1 MTVSG
6 HGGRVPRGPGTG
18 TRPTDSLHN
27 RCNSPS
33 TARCPTC
40 SNPSPAG
47 CAQRFSSAATRNS
60 TTARRA
66 RLVLNFIDRADPRP
80 FRRVAKSTFVAS
92 IWAESDIPE
101 DFLAHAYPVLVRA
114 LSNLAVCVV
123 PGREARF
130 LTPEQGNYSVMYEGD
145 DDTFRH
151 AVAARLAPLAESTLV
166 VDNVFTPDLEPELWG
181 GDEQTA
187 ALRRAGERLD
197 ALDLLPAPFPIEKIL
212 PPRDLRHVMRLYSL
226 GGLSYGNMSARKD
239 DTRFWMSASGVDKS
253 RLIDIGRDVM
263 LVTDYDVEARAMRI
277 SIPPGIEPRRVSVDA
292 IEHWMIYR
300 EHPDVGAILHV
311 HAWVDGV
318 EATQVNFPCGTAEL
332 AESVAELVRE
342 APDPAHAIIGLKN
355 HGLTITGSDLDE
367 IFERVEPHIQRH
379 VPMS

>member
-1 MTVSG
+1 MQFAFNGTVPDVLESFASG
-6 HGGRVPRGPGTG
+6 LRAALLERGYEELDDGKK
-18 TRPTDSLHN
+18 
-27 RCNSPS
+27 
-33 TARCPTC
+33 
-40 SNPSPAG
+40 
-47 CAQRFSSAATRNS
+47 
-60 TTARRA
+60 A

-92 IWAESDIPE
+92 IWAESTIPE

-130 LTPEQGNYSVMYEGD
+130 LTPEQGNYSVMHEGD
-145 DDTFRH
+145 DDTFQH

-212 PPRDLRHVMRLYSL
+212 PARDLRHVMRLYSL
-226 GGLSYGNMSARKD
+226 GGLSYGNLSARKD

-253 RLIDIGRDVM
+253 KLIDIGRDVM
-263 LVTDYDVEARAMRI
+263 LVTDYDIEARAMRI

-318 EATQVNFPCGTAEL
+318 DATTVNFPCGTAEL

>member
-1 MTVSG
+1 MQFAFNGTVPDVLESFASG
-6 HGGRVPRGPGTG
+6 LRAALLERGYEELDDGKK
-18 TRPTDSLHN
+18 
-27 RCNSPS
+27 
-33 TARCPTC
+33 
-40 SNPSPAG
+40 
-47 CAQRFSSAATRNS
+47 
-60 TTARRA
+60 A

-92 IWAESDIPE
+92 IWAENTIPE

-130 LTPEQGNYSVMYEGD
+130 LTPEQGNYS
-145 DDTFRH
+145 RH
-151 AVAARLAPLAESTLV
+151 ARGRRTTRSCTPWPRAWRRSPSRRSWSTTSSRPTSSPSSGAATSRPPRCVARASASTRS
-166 VDNVFTPDLEPELWG
+166 TCC
-181 GDEQTA
+181 
-187 ALRRAGERLD
+187 RRRSRSRRSC
-197 ALDLLPAPFPIEKIL
+197 

-226 GGLSYGNMSARKD
+226 GGLSYGNLSARKD

-253 RLIDIGRDVM
+253 KLVDIGRDVM
-263 LVTDYDVEARAMRI
+263 LVTDYDTEARAMRI

-318 EATQVNFPCGTAEL
+318 DATQVNFPCGTAEL